1 MESNKIFLLI
11 ISLVLVILLFQN
23 CNTKLF
29 TDTNNKSIN
38 EIFNELNVKQLTY
51 QIISPININNKVNL
65 ITKNAL
71 QDNKLRQIIEIKII
85 ELYNEIINNNEL
97 KQYLKLKNLIN
108 EEGKLIFANES
119 EEVLLSNKIK
129 ILLLFVKIF

>member
-11 ISLVLVILLFQN
+11 ISLVLIIILFQN